1 MTHKL
6 PEGRSRWRGGH
17 RDRPSL
23 GRRDADE
30 PPAAAFPRA
39 AVGASGH
46 GVVAGARLDP
56 VDGVGGTTAGGR
68 APALTACPVV
78 SSIEELIPGASGRR
92 PFRTSDAKSGSSFE
106 RVEIDGERY
115 VLKVMH
121 VDDDWLA
128 RSMGDITCRPVRVWA
143 AGLLE
148 ALPPTI
154 DHTVVGAATGLGRH
168 GWGAALLMRDVGDR
182 LVPAGD
188 QPVPSHQHAAFLDH
202 LAELSARFWGWTDT
216 VGLTPPSLR
225 WAFFGDAMLDVE
237 RRRGWPDEVPRI
249 AAAGWEAFA
258 DRAPHDVERLV
269 SELRR
274 APWTLDQVV
283 ATTPTTFLHGDW
295 KMGNLGSHADGRT
308 ILIDCAYP
316 GEGPACHELG
326 WYLAINRAR
335 LPESKEAAIERF
347 RASLERHGVA
357 TADWWERQLDV
368 CLLGTLVQFGWE
380 KALGD
385 GEELAWWSDRAR
397 AGARWL

>member
-1 MTHKL
+1 VL
-6 PEGRSRWRGGH
+6 
-17 RDRPSL
+17 
-23 GRRDADE
+23 
-30 PPAAAFPRA
+30 
-39 AVGASGH
+39 
-46 GVVAGARLDP
+46 AGARLVS
-56 VDGVGGTTAGGR
+56 VDGMGGTTVDGR
-68 APALTACPVV
+68 TLALSPHSVA
-78 SSIEELIPGASGRR
+78 SSVGELIDGATGRR

-128 RSMGDITCRPVRVWA
+128 RSMGDVTCRPVRVWA
-143 AGLLE
+143 AGLLD

-154 DHTVVGAATGLGRH
+154 YHTVVGAAAGLGRN
-168 GWGAALLMRDVGDR
+168 GWGAALLMRDVGDQ

-188 QPVPSHQHAAFLDH
+188 RAVTLDQHATFLDH
-202 LAELSARFWGWTDT
+202 LAELSARFWGWTDS
-216 VGLTPPSLR
+216 VGLMPPSLR
-225 WAFFGDAMLDVE
+225 WAFFSDAMLEVE

-249 AAAGWEAFA
+249 AAAGWQAFA
-258 DRAPHDVERLV
+258 ERAPGDVRRLV
-269 SELRR
+269 ASLRR
-274 APWTLDQVV
+274 EPWTISEAV

-295 KMGNLGSHADGRT
+295 KMGNLGSHTDGRT

-335 LPESKEAAIERF
+335 LPESKEASIERF
-347 RASLERHGVA
+347 RTSLERHGVD
-357 TADWWERQLDV
+357 TADWWERQLDL

-385 GEELAWWSDRAR
+385 ADELEWWSDRAR
-397 AGARWL
+397 VGAKWL

>member
-1 MTHKL
+1 L
-6 PEGRSRWRGGH
+6 PWTARAERRRTAAPTPTP
-17 RDRPSL
+17 RPLASS
-23 GRRDADE
+23 
-30 PPAAAFPRA
+30 
-39 AVGASGH
+39 VG
-46 GVVAGARLDP
+46 
-56 VDGVGGTTAGGR
+56 
-68 APALTACPVV
+68 
-78 SSIEELIPGASGRR
+78 ELIDGATGRR

-115 VLKVMH
+115 VLKAMH

-128 RSMGDITCRPVRVWA
+128 RSMGDVTCRPVRVWA

-148 ALPPTI
+148 AFPRTI
-154 DHTVVGAATGLGRH
+154 DHTVVGAAAGLGRN

-182 LVPAGD
+182 LVPPGD
-188 QPVPSHQHAAFLDH
+188 QPVPLDQHATFVDH
-202 LAELSARFWGWTDT
+202 LAGLSACFWGWTDT
-216 VGLTPPSLR
+216 VGLTPPTLR
-225 WAFFGDAMLDVE
+225 WACFGDAMLEVE

-249 AAAGWEAFA
+249 AAAGWQAFA
-258 DRAPHDVERLV
+258 ERAPDDVHRLV
-269 SELRR
+269 TDLRR
-274 APWTLDQVV
+274 APWTMSEAVS
-283 ATTPTTFLHGDW
+283 TTPTTFIHGDW
-295 KMGNLGSHADGRT
+295 KMGNLGSHADGRI

-347 RASLERHGVA
+347 RVSLERHGVR
-357 TADWWERQLDV
+357 TADWWERQLDL

-385 GEELAWWSDRAR
+385 AEELEWWSDRAR

>member
-1 MTHKL
+1 VDGTGGATVD
-6 PEGRSRWRGGH
+6 GRS
-17 RDRPSL
+17 
-23 GRRDADE
+23 
-30 PPAAAFPRA
+30 
-39 AVGASGH
+39 
-46 GVVAGARLDP
+46 
-56 VDGVGGTTAGGR
+56 
-68 APALTACPVV
+68 PALTPRPLAPSVA
-78 SSIEELIPGASGRR
+78 ELIDGASGRR

-128 RSMGDITCRPVRVWA
+128 RSMGDVACRQVRVWS
-143 AGLLE
+143 AGLLD
-148 ALPPTI
+148 ALPATI
-154 DHTVVGAATGLGRH
+154 DHTVVGAAAGLGRN
-168 GWGAALLMRDVGDR
+168 GWGAALLMRDIGDL
-182 LVPAGD
+182 LVPAGHH
-188 QPVPSHQHAAFLDH
+188 PVPLDQHAAFLDH

-216 VGLTPPSLR
+216 VDLTPPSLR
-225 WAFFGDAMLDVE
+225 WAFFGDAMLEVE
-237 RRRGWPDEVPRI
+237 GRRGWPDEVPRI
-249 AAAGWEAFA
+249 ADAGWRTFA
-258 DRAPHDVERLV
+258 ERAPADVNRLV
-269 SELRR
+269 TELRR
-274 APWTLDQVV
+274 APWTISEAV
-283 ATTPTTFLHGDW
+283 ATTPMTFLHGDW
-295 KMGNLGSHADGRT
+295 KMGNLGSHPDART

-347 RASLERHGVA
+347 RSSLERHGIA

-385 GEELAWWSDRAR
+385 ADELAWWSERAR

>member
-1 MTHKL
+1 MPIPRNYREPSAGL
-6 PEGRSRWRGGH
+6 PPWSAGRETARDRWRARLEGVGADGAGGTVAEG
-17 RDRPSL
+17 DRPVLTPRPVASSL
-23 GRRDADE
+23 A
-30 PPAAAFPRA
+30 
-39 AVGASGH
+39 
-46 GVVAGARLDP
+46 
-56 VDGVGGTTAGGR
+56 
-68 APALTACPVV
+68 
-78 SSIEELIPGASGRR
+78 ELIDGATGRR

-106 RVEIDGERY
+106 RIEIGGERY
-115 VLKVMH
+115 VLNAMH

-128 RSMGDITCRPVRVWA
+128 RSMGDLTCRQVRVWT
-143 AGLLE
+143 AGLLD
-148 ALPPTI
+148 AYPPTV
-154 DHTVVGAATGLGRH
+154 DHTVVGAASGLGRN

-188 QPVPSHQHAAFLDH
+188 QAVPLDQHASFVDH

-216 VGLTPPSLR
+216 VGLTPPGLR
-225 WAFFGDAMLDVE
+225 WAFFGDAMLEVE

-249 AAAGWEAFA
+249 AARGWQAFA
-258 DRAPHDVERLV
+258 ERAPEDVQRLV
-269 SELRR
+269 TELRR
-274 APWTLDQVV
+274 APWTISEAV

-335 LPESKEAAIERF
+335 LPESKEASIERF
-347 RASLERHGVA
+347 RSSLERHGVA
-357 TADWWERQLDV
+357 TSGWWDRQLGL
-368 CLLGTLVQFGWE
+368 CLMGTLVQFGWE

-385 GEELAWWSDRAR
+385 GDELGWWSDRAR

>member
-1 MTHKL
+1 VDGT
-6 PEGRSRWRGGH
+6 GGATA
-17 RDRPSL
+17 
-23 GRRDADE
+23 GRR
-30 PPAAAFPRA
+30 
-39 AVGASGH
+39 S
-46 GVVAGARLDP
+46 
-56 VDGVGGTTAGGR
+56 
-68 APALTACPVV
+68 PALTQRSVAASVA
-78 SSIEELIPGASGRR
+78 ELIDGARGRL

-106 RVEIDGERY
+106 RVEIDGERF

-128 RSMGDITCRPVRVWA
+128 RSMGDVACRQVRVWA
-143 AGLLE
+143 AGLLD

-154 DHTVVGAATGLGRH
+154 DHTVVGAAGGLGRN

-182 LVPAGD
+182 LVPAGHD
-188 QPVPSHQHAAFLDH
+188 PVPLDQHAAFLDH

-216 VGLTPPSLR
+216 VDLTPPSLR
-225 WAFFGDAMLDVE
+225 WAFFGDAMLEVE

-249 AAAGWEAFA
+249 ADTGWRAFA
-258 DRAPHDVERLV
+258 ERAPDDVNHLV
-269 SELRR
+269 AELRR
-274 APWTLDQVV
+274 APWTISEAV

-295 KMGNLGSHADGRT
+295 KMGNLGTHPDGRT

-347 RASLERHGVA
+347 HSSLERHGVA
-357 TADWWERQLDV
+357 TADWWERQLDI

-385 GEELAWWSDRAR
+385 ADELAWWSERAR

>member
-1 MTHKL
+1 MTVPRWAL
-6 PEGRSRWRGGH
+6 PH
-17 RDRPSL
+17 P
-23 GRRDADE
+23 DAL
-30 PPAAAFPRA
+30 PTAAFPRA
-39 AVGASGH
+39 AVGARGH
-46 GVVAGARLDP
+46 GVVAGARLVG
-56 VDGVGGTTAGGR
+56 VDGTGATTAGDR
-68 APALTACPVV
+68 APAVTPHPVA
-78 SSIEELIPGASGRR
+78 SSVEELIDGATGRR

-128 RSMGDITCRPVRVWA
+128 RSLGDVTCRPVRVWA
-143 AGLLE
+143 AGLLD
-148 ALPPTI
+148 ALPPAI
-154 DHTVVGAATGLGRH
+154 DHTVVGAAAGLGRN

-182 LVPAGD
+182 LVPEGH
-188 QPVPSHQHAAFLDH
+188 QTVPLGQHAAFVDH

-249 AAAGWEAFA
+249 AAMGWQAFA
-258 DRAPHDVERLV
+258 ERAPDDVNRLV
-269 SELRR
+269 TDLRR
-274 APWTLDQVV
+274 APWTISEAV

-335 LPESKEAAIERF
+335 LPESKEATIERF
-347 RASLERHGVA
+347 RLSLERHGVG
-357 TADWWERQLDV
+357 TSDWWERQLDI

-385 GEELAWWSDRAR
+385 ADELEWWSDRAR
-397 AGARWL
+397 AGARRL

>member
-6 PEGRSRWRGGH
+6 PEGRSRWRGGD

-23 GRRDADE
+23 GRREADT
-30 PPAAAFPRA
+30 PPAAASH
-39 AVGASGH
+39 GA
-46 GVVAGARLDP
+46 VAGARLVP
-56 VDGVGGTTAGGR
+56 VDRTGGATADGR
-68 APALTACPVV
+68 SPALTPRPVAASV
-78 SSIEELIPGASGRR
+78 AELIDGASGRR

-128 RSMGDITCRPVRVWA
+128 RSMGDVACRQVRVWS
-143 AGLLE
+143 AGLLD
-148 ALPPTI
+148 ALPATI
-154 DHTVVGAATGLGRH
+154 DHTVVGAAAGLGRN
-168 GWGAALLMRDVGDR
+168 GWGAALLMRDIGDL
-182 LVPAGD
+182 LVPAGHD
-188 QPVPSHQHAAFLDH
+188 PVPLDQHAAFLDH
-202 LAELSARFWGWTDT
+202 LAALSARFWGWTDT
-216 VGLTPPSLR
+216 VDLTPPSLR

-249 AAAGWEAFA
+249 ADTGWRAFA
-258 DRAPHDVERLV
+258 ERAPADVERLV
-269 SELRR
+269 TELRR
-274 APWTLDQVV
+274 APWTVSDAV

-295 KMGNLGSHADGRT
+295 KMGNLGSHPDGRT

-347 RASLERHGVA
+347 RSSLERHGVA

-385 GEELAWWSDRAR
+385 ADELAWWSERAR

>member
-1 MTHKL
+1 VTV
-6 PEGRSRWRGGH
+6 PRW
-17 RDRPSL
+17 
-23 GRRDADE
+23 DAL
-30 PPAAAFPRA
+30 AARPRA
-39 AVGASGH
+39 AVGAPGY
-46 GVVAGARLDP
+46 GVAAGARLVA
-56 VDGVGGTTAGGR
+56 VDGTGGTTADGA
-68 APALTACPVV
+68 APTLTPRPVA
-78 SSIEELIPGASGRR
+78 SSVGELIDGATGRR

-106 RVEIDGERY
+106 RVEIDGARY
-115 VLKVMH
+115 VLKAMH

-128 RSMGDITCRPVRVWA
+128 RSMGDVTCRPVRVWA

-148 ALPPTI
+148 AFPRTI
-154 DHTVVGAATGLGRH
+154 DHTVVGAAAGLGRN

-182 LVPAGD
+182 LVPPGD
-188 QPVPSHQHAAFLDH
+188 QPVALDQHATFVDH

-216 VGLTPPSLR
+216 VGLTPPTLR
-225 WAFFGDAMLDVE
+225 WAFFGDAMLEVE

-249 AAAGWEAFA
+249 AAAGWQAFA
-258 DRAPHDVERLV
+258 ERAPNDVHRLV
-269 SELRR
+269 TDLRR
-274 APWTLDQVV
+274 APWTMSEAVS
-283 ATTPTTFLHGDW
+283 TTPTTFIHGDW

-347 RASLERHGVA
+347 RTSLERHGVG
-357 TADWWERQLDV
+357 TAVWWERQLDL

-385 GEELAWWSDRAR
+385 AEELEWWSDRAR

>member
-1 MTHKL
+1 LT
-6 PEGRSRWRGGH
+6 P
-17 RDRPSL
+17 RPV
-23 GRRDADE
+23 
-30 PPAAAFPRA
+30 AA
-39 AVGASGH
+39 S
-46 GVVAGARLDP
+46 VA
-56 VDGVGGTTAGGR
+56 
-68 APALTACPVV
+68 
-78 SSIEELIPGASGRR
+78 ELIDGASGRQ

-106 RVEIDGERY
+106 RVEIDGEHY

-128 RSMGDITCRPVRVWA
+128 RSMGDVACRQVRVWS
-143 AGLLE
+143 AGLFD
-148 ALPPTI
+148 ALPATI
-154 DHTVVGAATGLGRH
+154 DHTIVGAAAGLGRN
-168 GWGAALLMRDVGDR
+168 GWGAALLMRDIGDL
-182 LVPAGD
+182 LVPAGHH
-188 QPVPSHQHAAFLDH
+188 PVALDQHAAFLDH
-202 LAELSARFWGWTDT
+202 LAELSARYWGWTDT
-216 VGLTPPSLR
+216 VDLTPPSLR

-249 AAAGWEAFA
+249 ADTGWRAFA
-258 DRAPHDVERLV
+258 ERAPADVNRLV

-274 APWTLDQVV
+274 APWTISEAV

-295 KMGNLGSHADGRT
+295 KMGNLGSHPDGRT

-347 RASLERHGVA
+347 RSSLERHGVA
-357 TADWWERQLDV
+357 TAAWWERQLDL

-385 GEELAWWSDRAR
+385 ADELAWWSERAR

>member
-6 PEGRSRWRGGH
+6 PEGRSRWRGGD

-23 GRRDADE
+23 GRRDPDTA
-30 PPAAAFPRA
+30 PAAASP
-39 AVGASGH
+39 GA
-46 GVVAGARLDP
+46 VAGARLVP
-56 VDGVGGTTAGGR
+56 MGRTRGAVAGGR
-68 APALTACPVV
+68 SPALTRRPVAASV
-78 SSIEELIPGASGRR
+78 AELIDGASGRR

-106 RVEIDGERY
+106 RVEIDGERF

-128 RSMGDITCRPVRVWA
+128 RSMGDVACRQVRVWA
-143 AGLLE
+143 AGLLD
-148 ALPPTI
+148 ALPAAI
-154 DHTVVGAATGLGRH
+154 DHTVVGAAAGLGRN

-182 LVPAGD
+182 LVPAGHD
-188 QPVPSHQHAAFLDH
+188 PVPLDQHAGFLDH

-216 VGLTPPSLR
+216 VDLTPPSLR

-249 AAAGWEAFA
+249 ADTGWRAFA
-258 DRAPHDVERLV
+258 ERAPDDVNRV
-269 SELRR
+269 VTELRR
-274 APWTLDQVV
+274 APWTISEAV

-295 KMGNLGSHADGRT
+295 KMGNLGSHPDGRT

-347 RASLERHGVA
+347 RSSLERHGVA
-357 TADWWERQLDV
+357 TADWWERQLDI

-380 KALGD
+380 KGLGD
-385 GEELAWWSDRAR
+385 ADELAWWSERAR
-397 AGARWL
+397 AGARRL

>member
-1 MTHKL
+1 MAHKL
-6 PEGRSRWRGGH
+6 PEGRSRWRGGD

-23 GRRDADE
+23 GHRHVDA
-30 PPAAAFPRA
+30 PPAAASPGA
-39 AVGASGH
+39 AVGARRH
-46 GVVAGARLDP
+46 RAVAGARLVP
-56 VDGVGGTTAGGR
+56 VDGTGGAMAGGR
-68 APALTACPVV
+68 SPALTRRTVAASVA
-78 SSIEELIPGASGRR
+78 ELIDGASGRR
-92 PFRTSDAKSGSSFE
+92 PFRTSDSKSGSSFE

-128 RSMGDITCRPVRVWA
+128 RSMGDVACRQVRVWA
-143 AGLLE
+143 AGLLD
-148 ALPPTI
+148 ALPATI
-154 DHTVVGAATGLGRH
+154 DHTVVGAASGLGRN
-168 GWGAALLMRDVGDR
+168 GWGAALLMRDVADW
-182 LVPAGD
+182 LVPAGHD
-188 QPVPSHQHAAFLDH
+188 PVPLDQHAAFLDH

-237 RRRGWPDEVPRI
+237 RRRGWPDDVPRI
-249 AAAGWEAFA
+249 ADAGWQAFA
-258 DRAPHDVERLV
+258 ERAPDDVNRLV
-269 SELRR
+269 TELRR
-274 APWTLDQVV
+274 APWTISDAI

-295 KMGNLGSHADGRT
+295 KMGNLGTQADGRT

-335 LPESKEAAIERF
+335 LPESKEAAIARF
-347 RASLERHGVA
+347 RSALERHGVA
-357 TADWWERQLDV
+357 TAGWWERQLDV

-385 GEELAWWSDRAR
+385 ADELAWWADRAR

>member
-6 PEGRSRWRGGH
+6 PEGRSRWRGGD
-17 RDRPSL
+17 RDRSSL
-23 GRRDADE
+23 GRREADT
-30 PPAAAFPRA
+30 PPAAASP
-39 AVGASGH
+39 GA
-46 GVVAGARLDP
+46 VAGARLVP
-56 VDGVGGTTAGGR
+56 VDRTGGATADGR
-68 APALTACPVV
+68 SPALTPRPVAASV
-78 SSIEELIPGASGRR
+78 AELIDGASGRR

-128 RSMGDITCRPVRVWA
+128 RSMGDVACRQVRVWS
-143 AGLLE
+143 AGLLD
-148 ALPPTI
+148 ALPATI
-154 DHTVVGAATGLGRH
+154 DHTVVGAAAGLGRN
-168 GWGAALLMRDVGDR
+168 GWGAALLMRDIGDL
-182 LVPAGD
+182 LVPAGHD
-188 QPVPSHQHAAFLDH
+188 PVPLDQHAAFLDH
-202 LAELSARFWGWTDT
+202 LAALSARFWGWTDT
-216 VGLTPPSLR
+216 VDLTPPSLR

-249 AAAGWEAFA
+249 ADTGWRAFA
-258 DRAPHDVERLV
+258 ERAPADVERLV
-269 SELRR
+269 TELRR
-274 APWTLDQVV
+274 APWTVSEAV

-295 KMGNLGSHADGRT
+295 KMGNLGSHPDGRT

-347 RASLERHGVA
+347 RSSLERHGVA

-385 GEELAWWSDRAR
+385 ADELAWWSERAR

>member
-6 PEGRSRWRGGH
+6 PEGRSRWRGGD

-23 GRRDADE
+23 GRRDPDTA
-30 PPAAAFPRA
+30 PAAASP
-39 AVGASGH
+39 GA
-46 GVVAGARLDP
+46 VAGARLVP
-56 VDGVGGTTAGGR
+56 MGRTRGAVAGGR
-68 APALTACPVV
+68 SPALTRRPVAASV
-78 SSIEELIPGASGRR
+78 AELIDGASGRR

-106 RVEIDGERY
+106 RVEIDGERF

-128 RSMGDITCRPVRVWA
+128 RSMGDVACRQVRVWA
-143 AGLLE
+143 AGLLD
-148 ALPPTI
+148 ALPAAI
-154 DHTVVGAATGLGRH
+154 DHTVVGAAAGLGRN

-182 LVPAGD
+182 LVPAGHD
-188 QPVPSHQHAAFLDH
+188 PVPLDQHAGFLDH

-216 VGLTPPSLR
+216 VDLTPPSLR

-249 AAAGWEAFA
+249 ADTGWRAFA
-258 DRAPHDVERLV
+258 ERSPDDVNRV
-269 SELRR
+269 VTELRR
-274 APWTLDQVV
+274 APWTISEAV

-295 KMGNLGSHADGRT
+295 KMGNLGSHPDGRT
-308 ILIDCAYP
+308 VLIDCAYP

-347 RASLERHGVA
+347 RSSLERHGVA
-357 TADWWERQLDV
+357 TADWWERQLDI

-380 KALGD
+380 KGLGD
-385 GEELAWWSDRAR
+385 AGELAWWSERAR
-397 AGARWL
+397 AGARRL

>member
-1 MTHKL
+1 MI
-6 PEGRSRWRGGH
+6 
-17 RDRPSL
+17 
-23 GRRDADE
+23 
-30 PPAAAFPRA
+30 
-39 AVGASGH
+39 
-46 GVVAGARLDP
+46 AGARLVR
-56 VDGVGGTTAGGR
+56 VDGTGGATAGGR
-68 APALTACPVV
+68 SPALTRRPVAASV
-78 SSIEELIPGASGRR
+78 EELIDGASGRR

-128 RSMGDITCRPVRVWA
+128 RSMGDVTCRPVRVWA

-148 ALPPTI
+148 TFPATI
-154 DHTVVGAATGLGRH
+154 DHTVVGAAAGLGRN
-168 GWGAALLMRDVGDR
+168 GWGAALLMRDVGDL
-182 LVPAGD
+182 LVPAGHQTVPLD
-188 QPVPSHQHAAFLDH
+188 QHEAFLDH

-225 WAFFGDAMLDVE
+225 WAFFGEAMLDVE

-249 AAAGWEAFA
+249 ADAGWQAFTE
-258 DRAPHDVERLV
+258 RAPDDVNRLV
-269 SELRR
+269 TELRR
-274 APWTLDQVV
+274 APWTISEAV

-347 RASLERHGVA
+347 RSSLERHGVA

-385 GEELAWWSDRAR
+385 ADELAWWSDRAR
-397 AGARWL
+397 AGARLL